1 MKEKTKKKLR
11 AKVFYKGSSLLLKG
25 QGDVGVLFFHG
36 WTSPPDELIDLGK
49 HLNSF
54 GYTFYAPLL
63 TGHGTEPEDLMGVTA
78 DDWQADARRAL
89 LEIKKFSKKI
99 FVGGI
104 SMGGD
109 LALLISGDPEVEGI
123 ILLGTPVKFPV
134 HNLAKAGLYFMA
146 LAKTYRKKY
155 YPPWIKKKRGD
166 RPAYPYYPVEN
177 AKEVVKLADAAR
189 RFLPLV
195 NKPTL
200 IMQAKVDHMV
210 SHKSPEI
217 IYSRIKSE
225 IKEIVWLKKVYH
237 VFVYDK
243 GVHEKISSFVRG
255 IQNKELYVPS
265 EHKSGLNFRN
275 IFFLVASLVFGLF
288 ILAMTL

>member
-1 MKEKTKKKLR
+1 MKEKTKKKLKAR
-11 AKVFYKGSSLLLKG
+11 VAYKGSPLLLEG
-25 QGDVGVLFFHG
+25 SSDVGMLFFHG
-36 WTSPPDELIDLGK
+36 WTSPPNELIGLGK

-63 TGHGTEPEDLMGVTA
+63 TGHGTEPEDLSGVTSE
-78 DDWQADARRAL
+78 DWQNDAKQAL
-89 LEIKKFSKKI
+89 LEIKKYSKKI

-109 LALLISGDPEVEGI
+109 LALLISEDPDIKGI
-123 ILLGTPVKFPV
+123 VLLGTPVKFPI
-134 HNLAKAGLYFMA
+134 HNIAKASLYFMG

-155 YPPWIKKKRGD
+155 YPPWVKKKRGD

-177 AKEVVKLADAAR
+177 AKEVVRLTDVTR
-189 RFLPLV
+189 RFLPQV
-195 NKPTL
+195 KKPVL

-217 IYSRIKSE
+217 IYGRINSE

-237 VFVYDK
+237 VFVHDE
-243 GVHEKISSFVRG
+243 GVQEKISDFISH
-255 IQNKELYVPS
+255 IQSKEAYIPQEYKPEVSL
-265 EHKSGLNFRN
+265 KN
-275 IFFLVASLVFGLF
+275 ILFLVASLVFGLF
-288 ILAMTL
+288 VLAMSL